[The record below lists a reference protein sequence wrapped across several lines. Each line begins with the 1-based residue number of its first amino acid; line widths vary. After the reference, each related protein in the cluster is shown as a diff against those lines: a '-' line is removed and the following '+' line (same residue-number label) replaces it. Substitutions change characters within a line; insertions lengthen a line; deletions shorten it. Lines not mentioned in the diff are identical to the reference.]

1 MNIFEKL
8 KQIIMFNKSYKEY
21 LKSVGKSAVA
31 INNVSLSDGMTPLYF
46 SERRYQIFCDTFK
59 IKPVINSS
67 VEDNSSSEGSF
78 TVKGKGEI
86 SRIGGGIGG
95 GIEYTKSSNNCIK
108 TTKNYGEDSYI
119 QTIKNSIKDIKNV
132 GYSILDAVE
141 NNFFYANFPVFHGSL
156 IGSPKVLTDVYLW
169 YGEYRNIKLYL
180 CGNTKNVFSVDNDE
194 SQKTEWN
201 PSTIQ
206 GQMDIFQY
214 FIDEEK
220 PDTFEKDDIFKLF
233 EENIFQSVMNR
244 TDMKSSYQWQEMIV
258 YCTNIKEENGIKKV
272 IGIPLLVIP
281 SKEFGY
287 GWYNLKYKLLDNG
300 KIKNGDDITKKDT
313 FFELDDG
320 NFKINND
327 INNKDAFFEFDN
339 GKFTGRFL
347 MKEKIL
353 NGIHSRDE
361 VTFSDKIDIKD
372 INRAYQHRYLIKKT
386 QSKPSSKQVKD
397 CNDIIGICIDEN
409 LLKQ

>member
-1 MNIFEKL
+1 MNFFEKL
-8 KQIIMFNKSYKEY
+8 KQKRMFNESYKEY
-21 LKSVGKSAVA
+21 LNSVKKSAVA
-31 INNVSLSDGMTPLYF
+31 INNVSFSDGMTPLYF

-59 IKPVINSS
+59 IKPVINLS
-67 VEDNSSSEGSF
+67 VEDHSSSEESI
-78 TVKGKGEI
+78 TVKAKCEI
-86 SRIGGGIGG
+86 ARIGGE
-95 GIEYTKSSNNCIK
+95 IEYTESNNGIK
-108 TTKNYGEDSYI
+108 TTKNYGEDSKI
-119 QTIKNSIKDIKNV
+119 QTIKNSIKDIKDA

-156 IGSPKVLTDVYLW
+156 IGSSKVLTDVYLW

-194 SQKTEWN
+194 FPNTEWN

-206 GQMDIFQY
+206 GQMNIFQY

-220 PDTFEKDDIFKLF
+220 PDTVEKDDIFKLF

-244 TDMKSSYQWQEMIV
+244 TDMKSFYQWQEMIV

-287 GWYNLKYKLLDNG
+287 GWYNLKYKLLGNR

-313 FFELDDG
+313 FFESNDG
-320 NFKINND
+320 IFKINND

-353 NGIHSRDE
+353 DGSYSRDE
-361 VTFSDKIDIKD
+361 VTFSDKINIKD

-386 QSKPSSKQVKD
+386 QSKPLSKQVKE